1 MALHRLSTGIDLKRL
16 ILPTVIA
23 GIVLA
28 IVGCSAGHTLSNGT
42 APNEQFREY
51 SARQSEELSSYAAL
65 LRVKLKRDRRVDDFR
80 VEIFSRQDDQLSLYV
95 RGFLGSAVLKAV
107 VSGDSFEC
115 FFPREKRFYRGLVAD
130 LETGS
135 LSDSRHIIDL
145 LLSFYRGSYEVSE
158 DGVWQ
163 TQIKKGGKSF
173 RLKMVDTLNAL
184 RIESKLHSRE
194 EFPYLRA
201 ENIKLESRDR
211 SFIANIAVQ
220 SSTFNRMIPEEKFAL
235 EIPDVAVVL
244 TRDDLA
250 ELLTNLAQ

>member
-1 MALHRLSTGIDLKRL
+1 MVCLALTL
-16 ILPTVIA
+16 
-23 GIVLA
+23 
-28 IVGCSAGHTLSNGT
+28 VGCSAGTTLSSG
-42 APNEQFREY
+42 ASPIEQFREI
-51 SARQSEELSSYAAL
+51 SVRQSEELSTYAAL
-65 LRVKLKRDRRVDDFR
+65 LRVKLKRDRKVDDFR

-135 LSDSRHIIDL
+135 LSESRHIIDL
-145 LLSFYRGSYEVSE
+145 LLAFYRGSYEVRE
-158 DGVWQ
+158 DGVWRIQ
-163 TQIKKGGKSF
+163 MKKGGKNF
-173 RLKMVDTLNAL
+173 RLKMVDTLHAL
-184 RIESKLHSRE
+184 HFDSKLRSQE

-211 SFIANIAVQ
+211 SFMANIAIQ
-220 SSTFNRMIPEEKFAL
+220 SSSFNRTIPEEKFAL
-235 EIPDVAVVL
+235 EIPDAAVVL